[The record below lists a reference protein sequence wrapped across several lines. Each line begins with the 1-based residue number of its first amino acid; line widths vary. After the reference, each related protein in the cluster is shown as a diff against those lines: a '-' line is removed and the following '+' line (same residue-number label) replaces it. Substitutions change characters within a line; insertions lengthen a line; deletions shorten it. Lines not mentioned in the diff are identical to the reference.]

1 MHPEHPAVAGHHH
14 GELHDDIIYPHVVPF
29 VLVHLALL
37 GMFWTGVSAAS
48 LTVALVLY
56 LVRMWAITAGFHRYF
71 SHRSY
76 KTGRVM
82 QFVLAFLGQASAQR
96 GVIWWSAIHRHHH
109 LHSDTEEDVHSPRH
123 MGFFHSH
130 VGWIFRPKRATA
142 DYSSVPDLM
151 AYPELVWLDR
161 WHLVPPTLLAVACFV
176 FGGWQMLVVGFFLST
191 VVLYHCVFFINS
203 LAHVVGS
210 QRYLTGDDSRNNWW
224 LALITLGEGWHNNHH
239 HYQSATAQ
247 GWRWYEIDLSY
258 YVLKVMSWVGLVWD
272 LRAPPE
278 RIVNNELPVGR
289 KVLEKV
295 AAQLAATVPVG
306 QLADELHA
314 RWASSHVLDDL
325 RDALGQ
331 ARTEAEARLEALSL
345 PHLPSLEELE
355 ARAREMFAD
364 TPSLPEI
371 SERAR
376 EMVLEALSAHIL
388 DVRLARVS
396 R

>member
-1 MHPEHPAVAGHHH
+1 MHPEHPAALQASQHA
-14 GELHDDIIYPHVVPF
+14 EPHDDIIYPAAIPF
-29 VLVHLALL
+29 VLVHLVCFGVL
-37 GMFWTGVSAAS
+37 WTGVSAAS
-48 LTVALVLY
+48 ISVAVALY
-56 LVRMWAITAGFHRYF
+56 LVRMWGITAGFHRYF

-76 KTGRVM
+76 KTSRFM
-82 QFVLAFLGQASAQR
+82 QFVLAFIGQSSAQR

-130 VGWIFRPKRATA
+130 VGWIFRPMRAEA
-142 DYSSVPDLM
+142 DYSTTPDLTRF
-151 AYPELVWLDR
+151 PELVWLDR
-161 WHLVPPTLLAVACFV
+161 FHLVPAIALAVGCFLL
-176 FGGWQMLVVGFFLST
+176 GGWEMLVVGFFCST

-247 GWRWYEIDLSY
+247 GWRWYEIDISY

-278 RIVNNELPVGR
+278 RVLSNEQPIGK
-289 KVLEKV
+289 KVKEKV
-295 AAQLAATVPVG
+295 AAQLAATVPVEI
-306 QLADELHA
+306 LARELRE
-314 RWASSHVLDDL
+314 RWAASHVLDDL
-325 RDALGQ
+325 LEV
-331 ARTEAEARLEALSL
+331 ARRTRVDAEARLEALTL

-355 ARAREMFAD
+355 ARAREMFND
-364 TPSLPEI
+364 SPSLDEI
-371 SERAR
+371 AQRAR
-376 EMVLEALSAHIL
+376 EMVLEALSAHLL
-388 DVRLARVS
+388 DPALKPA
-396 R
+396 